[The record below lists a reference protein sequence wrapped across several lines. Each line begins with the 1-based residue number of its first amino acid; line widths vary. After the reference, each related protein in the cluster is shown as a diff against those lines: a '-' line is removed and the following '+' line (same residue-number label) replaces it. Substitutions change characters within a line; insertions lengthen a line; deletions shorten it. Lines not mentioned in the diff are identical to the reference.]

1 VRDAR
6 IPSVAHQLFFRRGGP
21 ATPAQCQEGRMQ
33 LGIWVVTGVIAGY
46 LAGFLMKG
54 RDYGLVGNLIL
65 GLGGSLVGGWVMAL
79 LGFNAPGDL
88 IRHGVVSLLGAML
101 VLGVA
106 RRLRPVSR
114 QGRRVLGEVAGA
126 ADLEAQFKKL
136 GDFER
141 RVIEHLRGH
150 STRPRDAN
158 AAFEAE
164 MTFGQR
170 VADKVAS
177 FGGSWTFIGLFLLM
191 MLIWMIVN
199 SVSPRH
205 FDPFPFILLNLVL
218 SCLAALQAPVIMM
231 SQNRQALKD
240 RVMASNDYEV
250 NMRTEMDLAK
260 LHARFDELREQQ
272 WSELVGMQRRQIE
285 LLERLL
291 REREEGDAAGRN
303 R

>member
-1 VRDAR
+1 
-6 IPSVAHQLFFRRGGP
+6 
-21 ATPAQCQEGRMQ
+21 MQ
-33 LGIWVVTGVIAGY
+33 LGIWIVTGVIAGY

-88 IRHGVVSLLGAML
+88 FRHGIVSLLGAML

-114 QGRRVLGEVAGA
+114 QGHKVLGDVAGV
-126 ADLEAQFKKL
+126 ADLETQFKTL
-136 GDFER
+136 GGFER
-141 RVIEHLRGH
+141 RVLEYVRGQV
-150 STRPRDAN
+150 TQPRDAN
-158 AAFEAE
+158 AVFEAE

-177 FGGSWTFIGLFLLM
+177 FGGSWTFIGTFLLM
-191 MLIWMIVN
+191 MLIWMILN
-199 SVSPRH
+199 SLNPKP
-205 FDPFPFILLNLVL
+205 FDPFPFILLNLML
-218 SCLAALQAPVIMM
+218 SCVAALQAPVIMM

-240 RVMASNDYEV
+240 RLMASNDYEV
-250 NMRTEMDLAK
+250 NVRTELDLAK
-260 LHARFDELREQQ
+260 LQARFDELRDKQ
-272 WSELVGMQRRQIE
+272 WAELVGMQARQIE

-291 REREEGDAAGRN
+291 RERGAGGASAASAD
-303 R
+303 